1 MKYTVRVTVRL
12 SDLQADR
19 LARESLR
26 LDRSNGAV
34 MRNIIDQHF
43 SLKSVEVNRLKHLT
57 RREG

>member
-26 LDRSNGAV
+26 QDRSTGAV
-34 MRNIIDQHF
+34 LRGILDQHF
-43 SLKSVEVNRLKHLT
+43 RTKTAKLKHLT
-57 RREG
+57 RRGGLA

>member
-19 LARESLR
+19 LAREAVR
-26 LDRSNGAV
+26 LDRSTGAV
-34 MRNIIDQHF
+34 LRGILDRHF
-43 SLKSVEVNRLKHLT
+43 RTKTERLKHLT

>member
-19 LARESLR
+19 LAREAIR
-26 LDRSNGAV
+26 LDRSTGAI

-43 SLKSVEVNRLKHLT
+43 QIKTAKLKHLT